1 MIKLIKMMVKPSVP
15 FTTRII
21 PKMKTMIPITAL
33 INQSFFQKNSTISIR
48 VKMVINH
55 NTVSEKSVTYKSE
68 ISLMVI
74 ISM

>member
-15 FTTRII
+15 FATRMI
-21 PKMKTMIPITAL
+21 PKINTMIPINAVIIQL
-33 INQSFFQKNSTISIR
+33 CFQKNKMISIN

-55 NTVSEKSVTYKSE
+55 NNVSEKSVTYKSE

>member
-15 FTTRII
+15 FAIRMI
-21 PKMKTMIPITAL
+21 PKINTMMPITAVIIQL
-33 INQSFFQKNSTISIR
+33 FFQKNSTISIR

-55 NTVSEKSVTYKSE
+55 NSVSEKSVTYKSE

>member
-1 MIKLIKMMVKPSVP
+1 MVKPSVP
-15 FTTRII
+15 FATRMI
-21 PKMKTMIPITAL
+21 PKINTMIPINAVIIQL
-33 INQSFFQKNSTISIR
+33 CFQKNKMISIN

-55 NTVSEKSVTYKSE
+55 NNVSAKSVTYKSE